1 MEASDGVVRIRRF
14 EASDAD
20 PFLEAV
26 LESLDEVGRFMAW
39 CHPAYS
45 RAEATTW
52 VESNLQGGYERAVV
66 DAQTGRLLGGVGLN
80 RLDEVN
86 RWANLG
92 YWIRTSAAG
101 QGACTRAAAL
111 AVRFGFEELG
121 LQRIEIFASVENA
134 GSLRVME
141 KLGALREGTMR
152 RRLQLQGRTH
162 DAVLCS
168 LVDASS
174 LPRL

>member
-52 VESNLQGGYERAVV
+52 VESNLQ
-66 DAQTGRLLGGVGLN
+66 
-80 RLDEVN
+80 
-86 RWANLG
+86 
-92 YWIRTSAAG
+92 
-101 QGACTRAAAL
+101 
-111 AVRFGFEELG
+111 RFP
-121 LQRIEIFASVENA
+121 I
-134 GSLRVME
+134 
-141 KLGALREGTMR
+141 
-152 RRLQLQGRTH
+152 
-162 DAVLCS
+162 
-168 LVDASS
+168 
-174 LPRL
+174 